1 MEQVQARPEQEAGLF
16 SILNEATIVSMP
28 ETNGPI
34 LIVEDVP
41 NVLEL
46 LEVTL
51 RFKGY
56 AVITARNGEEAL
68 EAVARQRPI
77 LIITDILMPKMD
89 GYAFVQKLR
98 LNPETRA
105 IPVVFLSATYVTPED
120 KEFALSLGAARFIEK
135 PIDAEDF
142 LLTVAELVTQH
153 QSTQPQPLDMEKF
166 YSGYRT
172 RLENK
177 LRHKNTQI
185 ARAERLLPTLPPD
198 QKPAFESL
206 LQQSVRERDEIQ
218 EELYSIFKTIEELKK

>member
-1 MEQVQARPEQEAGLF
+1 MTTAY
-16 SILNEATIVSMP
+16 
-28 ETNGPI
+28 GPI

-56 AVITARNGEEAL
+56 AVITAHNGVEAL
-68 EAVARQRPI
+68 EVISKTRPV

-89 GYAFVQKLR
+89 GYAFIQKLR
-98 LNPETRA
+98 VNPDTRS

-120 KEFALSLGAARFIEK
+120 KDFALSLGAARFMEK
-135 PIDAEDF
+135 PIDTEDF
-142 LLTVAELVTQH
+142 LLTVAEIVTQ
-153 QSTQPQPLDMEKF
+153 QPFTQPQPLDMERF
-166 YSGYRT
+166 YNGYRT

-177 LRHKNTQI
+177 LRHKNSQI

-198 QKPAFESL
+198 QKPAFDAL
-206 LQQSVRERDEIQ
+206 LQQSMRDRDEIQ
-218 EELYSIFKTIEELKK
+218 AELLDIYKTIEELNK

>member
-1 MEQVQARPEQEAGLF
+1 MSKERSGLVHPHERGYNGNMN
-16 SILNEATIVSMP
+16 SS
-28 ETNGPI
+28 NGPI

-68 EAVARQRPI
+68 EVISQQRPV

-120 KEFALSLGAARFIEK
+120 RDFALSLGAARFMEK
-135 PIDAEDF
+135 PIDTEDF
-142 LLTVAELVTQH
+142 LLTVAELVNE
-153 QSTQPQPLDMEKF
+153 QPYSQLYPLDMEKF
-166 YSGYRT
+166 YAGYRT

-185 ARAERLLPTLPPD
+185 ARAERLLATLPPD
-198 QKPAFESL
+198 QKPAFEAL
-206 LQQSVRERDEIQ
+206 LQQSVRDRDAIQ
-218 EELYSIFKTIEELKK
+218 TELYDIFKTLDELKK